1 MQRLKGK
8 GKGKGKRIK
17 LHILIIKKQVN
28 FKCKLE
34 KKDFKK
40 KMHIKEIYKN
50 VCCVGYEDATLLY
63 NRMNSHKGS
72 KPANII
78 RYRLVKFIGFLT
90 KEQEFH

>member
-1 MQRLKGK
+1 
-8 GKGKGKRIK
+8 
-17 LHILIIKKQVN
+17 
-28 FKCKLE
+28 
-34 KKDFKK
+34 
-40 KMHIKEIYKN
+40 MHIKEIYKN

-78 RYRLVKFIGFLT
+78 RNRLVKFIGFLT